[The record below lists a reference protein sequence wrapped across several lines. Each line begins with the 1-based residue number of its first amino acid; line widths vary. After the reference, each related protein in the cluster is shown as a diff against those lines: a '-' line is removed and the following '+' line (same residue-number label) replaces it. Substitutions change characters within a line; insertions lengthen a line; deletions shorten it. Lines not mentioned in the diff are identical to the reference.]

1 MIRLI
6 VVYFLSDKYMADT
19 FSPLFYHVKTKKFFP
34 CLVFCV
40 QLVETETIIL
50 CATLTQV
57 QKECLSRLQLIL
69 CLECKYSTIENNQG
83 SNHFFNLKIFF
94 MNPSWLRCFTLHM
107 KSKNHQCSVNSGISF
122 FPRCLL
128 TRESVLRG
136 SSARKA
142 NEHRTEKLS
151 PEIALH

>member
-94 MNPSWLRCFTLHM
+94 MNPIFNTWLRRLVVRRQPDRRPIAW
-107 KSKNHQCSVNSGISF
+107 SAL
-122 FPRCLL
+122 P
-128 TRESVLRG
+128 
-136 SSARKA
+136 SSIG
-142 NEHRTEKLS
+142 LYM
-151 PEIALH
+151 IGY